1 MLLKTMLSGCS
12 VLHTR
17 GGLDAEISGV
27 TLDSRQVA
35 AGYVFVAIRGMK
47 MDGNRFVPDA
57 IAQGA
62 AAIVSALPGDAY
74 PGTTWIQVSDEREA
88 LALLSANFYEHPARK
103 LHAIGV
109 TGTNGKTTTTYLI
122 EAILKAAGLPAAVFG
137 TIDYRGPGFQLP
149 AERTTPE
156 APELQSLFRRV
167 DDGGWKYAVMEVSS
181 HAIELKRVM
190 GLHFE
195 VAVFTNLTRDHL
207 DLHKDMRS
215 YFLAKKKLFTG
226 LDGTV
231 PRVLVLNIDDPHFDE
246 LKAIAPSAV
255 ISYGVN
261 TEAEIMP
268 TRFDAMRGGEGMD
281 AVFKSPLGDLE
292 VYSRLLGKPNL
303 YNIGAAIGAT
313 IGLGISAGAIVAGI
327 AQMPVVPGRF
337 EAVHAG
343 QDFRVIVDFAHT
355 EDALARV
362 LQSAREITPRRLI
375 VLFGCGGDRD
385 RTKRPAMGEVAVK
398 GADFVVVSSDNPR
411 SEDPLA
417 IISEVEVGLR
427 RAGGIEGRN
436 YQVIA
441 DRREAIRYALKMASA
456 GDTVLLAGKGH
467 EGYQIIGNQ
476 SFPFDE
482 RAVARELL
490 DELAIRRSH

>member
-1 MLLKTMLSGCS
+1 MVLRATLIGCN

-17 GGLDAEISGV
+17 GDLDAEISGI
-27 TLDSRQVA
+27 TLDSRLVSS
-35 AGYVFVAIRGMK
+35 GFLFVAIRGLK

-74 PGTTWIQVSDEREA
+74 PGTPWIQVAEEREA
-88 LALLSANFYEHPARK
+88 LAMMSANFYEHPAKK

-122 EAILKAAGLPAAVFG
+122 EAILKAAGFPTAVFG
-137 TIDYRGPGFQLP
+137 TIDYRGPGFQFP

-156 APELQSLFRRV
+156 APELQSLFGRV
-167 DDGGWKYAVMEVSS
+167 VDGGWKYAVMEVSS
-181 HAIELKRVM
+181 HSIELKRVL

-215 YFLAKKKLFTG
+215 YFLAKKQLFTG
-226 LDGTV
+226 LDGDI
-231 PRVLVLNIDDPHFDE
+231 PRVLVLNVDDPQFDE
-246 LKAIAPSAV
+246 LKSIAPSRV
-255 ISYGVN
+255 ISYGVDSD
-261 TEAEIMP
+261 ADIIP
-268 TRFDAMRGGEGMD
+268 TRYDFMRSGEGMD
-281 AVFKSPLGDLE
+281 AMFKSPVGELKIH
-292 VYSRLLGKPNL
+292 SKLLGKPNL
-303 YNIGAAIGAT
+303 YNIGGAIGTA
-313 IGLGISAGAIVAGI
+313 IGLGIPAEAIVAGI

-337 EAVHAG
+337 EPVNAG
-343 QDFRVIVDFAHT
+343 QSFRVIVDFAHT
-355 EDALARV
+355 DDALERV
-362 LQSAREITPRRLI
+362 LQSARGITPGRLI

-385 RTKRPAMGEVAVK
+385 RTKRPLMGEVAVK

-427 RAGGIEGRN
+427 RAGGIEGKN

-441 DRREAIRYALKMASA
+441 DRREAIRHALEMASA

-467 EGYQIIGNQ
+467 EAYQIIGNQ
-476 SFPFDE
+476 SLPFDE

-490 DELAIRRSH
+490 DELAVRRSH

>member
-1 MLLKTMLSGCS
+1 MVLKTMLSGCS
-12 VLHTR
+12 ILHTR
-17 GGLDAEISGV
+17 GDLEARISGI

-35 AGYVFVAIRGMK
+35 AGFVFVAIRGLK

-74 PGTTWIQVSDEREA
+74 PGTTWIQVADEREA
-88 LALLSANFYEHPARK
+88 LAMLSANLYEHPARK

-109 TGTNGKTTTTYLI
+109 TGTNGKTTTTYLV
-122 EAILKAAGLPAAVFG
+122 EAILKAAGFPAAVFG
-137 TIDYRGPGFQLP
+137 TIDYRGPGFQFP

-156 APELQSLFRRV
+156 APELQSLFERV
-167 DDGGWKYAVMEVSS
+167 VAGGWKHAVMEVSS
-181 HAIELKRVM
+181 HAIELKRVV

-226 LDGTV
+226 LDGVV
-231 PRVLVLNIDDPHFDE
+231 PRVLVLNIDDRHFEE
-246 LKAIAPSAV
+246 LKAIAPTHV
-255 ISYGVN
+255 ISYGVDSD
-261 TEAEIMP
+261 AEIVP
-268 TRFDAMRGGEGMD
+268 TRYDAMHGGDGMD
-281 AVFKSPLGDLE
+281 ALFKSPLGDLE
-292 VYSRLLGKPNL
+292 IHSKLLGKPNL
-303 YNIGAAIGAT
+303 YNIGGAIGVA
-313 IGLGISAGAIVAGI
+313 IGLGLPAEAIVEGI
-327 AQMPVVPGRF
+327 AQMPLVPGRF
-337 EAVHAG
+337 EPVNAG

-355 EDALARV
+355 DDALSRV
-362 LQSAREITPRRLI
+362 LQSARDITPGRLI

-385 RTKRPAMGEVAVK
+385 RTKRPVMGEVAAK
-398 GADFVVVSSDNPR
+398 GADFAVVSSDNPR

-427 RAGGIEGRN
+427 RAGGIEGKN

-441 DRREAIRYALKMASA
+441 DRREAIRYALEMASA

-467 EGYQIIGNQ
+467 EAYQIIGNQ

-490 DELAIRRSH
+490 DELAVRRSH

>member
-1 MLLKTMLSGCS
+1 MVLKTMLSGWS
-12 VLHTR
+12 VLHSR
-17 GGLDAEISGV
+17 GDLGGRISGV
-27 TLDSRQVA
+27 TLDSRQVS
-35 AGYVFVAIRGMK
+35 AGFLFVAIRGMK

-57 IAQGA
+57 IARGA
-62 AAIVSALPGDAY
+62 AAIVSALPGDGY

-88 LALLSANFYEHPARK
+88 LALLSANFYGHPAKK

-122 EAILKAAGLPAAVFG
+122 EAILKAAGFPTAVFG

-156 APELQSLFRRV
+156 APELQSLFGRV
-167 DDGGWKYAVMEVSS
+167 VEGGWKYAVMEVSS

-246 LKAIAPSAV
+246 LKAIAPSRV
-255 ISYGVN
+255 ISYGMNSDADV
-261 TEAEIMP
+261 MP
-268 TRFDAMRGGEGMD
+268 ARYDAMRGGEGMD
-281 AVFKSPLGDLE
+281 AVFKSPLGDLQIR
-292 VYSRLLGKPNL
+292 SKLLGKPNL
-303 YNIGAAIGAT
+303 YNIGGAIGAAIGL
-313 IGLGISAGAIVAGI
+313 GLSAEAITAGI
-327 AQMPVVPGRF
+327 AQMPAVPGRF
-337 EAVHAG
+337 EAVNRG
-343 QDFRVIVDFAHT
+343 QSFRVIVDFAHT
-355 EDALARV
+355 DDALTRA
-362 LQSAREITPRRLI
+362 LQSAREITPGRLI

-385 RTKRPAMGEVAVK
+385 RTKRPLMGEVAMK
-398 GADFVVVSSDNPR
+398 GADFVVISSDNPR

-417 IISEVEVGLR
+417 IIAEVEVGVR
-427 RAGGIEGRN
+427 SAGGVEGEN
-436 YQVIA
+436 YQVVA
-441 DRREAIRYALKMASA
+441 DRREAIRYALGLAAA

-467 EGYQIIGNQ
+467 EAYQIIGDQ

-490 DELAIRRSH
+490 DELTVRRSH